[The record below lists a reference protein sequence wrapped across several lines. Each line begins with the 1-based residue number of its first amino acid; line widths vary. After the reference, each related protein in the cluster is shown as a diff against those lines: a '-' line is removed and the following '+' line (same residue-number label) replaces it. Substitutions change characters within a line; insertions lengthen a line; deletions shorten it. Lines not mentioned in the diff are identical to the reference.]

1 MKESYK
7 QGLAAQFGPESCVGV
22 RKDEGE
28 ALTGER
34 VGRVL
39 SCEIHAPMREYRV
52 LRGADAV
59 EEGGRQHS
67 SRRYREMRRG
77 PAQSETPCMHEDTL
91 PGNREIP
98 VLSAARAAA
107 KATDRIGKSKDQ
119 RR

>member
-1 MKESYK
+1 MRESYK
-7 QGLAAQFGPESCVGV
+7 QGLAAQFGPESCTVA
-22 RKDEGE
+22 RKGEGE

-59 EEGGRQHS
+59 EEGGRPHAA
-67 SRRYREMRRG
+67 RRYREMRRG
-77 PAQSETPCMHEDTL
+77 PAQSETPCMRENTL

-98 VLSAARAAA
+98 VLPVAA
-107 KATDRIGKSKDQ
+107 KATDRIGKSKDE
-119 RR
+119 RRW